1 MPGYRTPTA
10 KEAEK
15 LERARKMMQQGIEGE
30 KDITSRLMPTMA
42 KSARDEQRA
51 AKQLRESVSESAREG
66 EAYNQAGHKKGGVT
80 TARKKVRRF
89 DDGGMVGNSNYPFG
103 QSQASSSAPATSVG
117 LGNNSPLV
125 QVSTPGAATE
135 GTMETTKPFGMK
147 KGGKVQAARRG
158 DGIAQRGKTRGRMI

>member
-80 TARKKVRRF
+80 MARKKARRF

-103 QSQASSSAPATSVG
+103 QAQGTSAPAPTSPG

-125 QVSTPGAATE
+125 QVSTPGAAVE
-135 GTMETTKPFGMK
+135 ETMEATKPFGMK
-147 KGGKVQAARRG
+147 KGGMTASRRG
-158 DGIAQRGKTRGRMI
+158 DGVAQRGKTRGRMV